1 MTKPRDVQLSLGP
14 WSLLQAEAQPIR
26 IAVFVDEQGID
37 PALEWD
43 AFDAV
48 SLHALVRIDGEAVAT
63 GRLLPDGHIGRMAV
77 HRQARH
83 RGLGGQVL
91 EALVGA
97 ARIRGDQ
104 SVELSAQCHAEAF
117 YLKHGFLRQGEPYL
131 EAGIEH
137 IRMVRRLVP

>member
-1 MTKPRDVQLSLGP
+1 MTKAQDVQLSLGP
-14 WSLLQAEAQPIR
+14 WSLLQALAQPIR
-26 IAVFVDEQGID
+26 VAVFVDEQGID

-48 SLHALVRIDGEAVAT
+48 SLHALVRVDGEPVAT

-77 HRQARH
+77 RRHARQ

-91 EALVGA
+91 EALVEA
-97 ARIRGDQ
+97 ARMRGDR

-117 YLKHGFLRQGEPYL
+117 YLKHGFQRQGEPYL

-137 IRMVRRLVP
+137 VRMLRLLVP